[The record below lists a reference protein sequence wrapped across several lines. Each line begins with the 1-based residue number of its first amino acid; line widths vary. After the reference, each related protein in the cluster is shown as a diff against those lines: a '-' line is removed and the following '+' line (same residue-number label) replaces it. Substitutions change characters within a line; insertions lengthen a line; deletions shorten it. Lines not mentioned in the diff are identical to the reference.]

1 MDEFQPN
8 ILPLPNFGIR
18 IESHEHGPGFR
29 TSPHSHPY
37 PSLIYVI
44 DGEGECMEE
53 DRSYRLSP
61 DSTLILEDGK
71 IHQLIDLPGK
81 SMVLF
86 VVYFSS
92 EMAESNALFLEPLLK
107 QSLVMKL
114 PEYAA
119 HQARRL
125 LRQML
130 HEQETHPLQYER
142 SLQLHLALFLLLMHR
157 YGVPEDSRS
166 GVPEISSSE
175 DRVRKVLASVA
186 ERFYEPHGLATVS
199 RLANLSQRHFTSLCR
214 KICGTSFND
223 YLSSLRVKKAE
234 RLLLDTKMSIL
245 VVAFTVGF
253 EELSTF
259 YRTFKRISGTTP
271 KKFRRTRRNP
281 PAE

>member
-1 MDEFQPN
+1 MDEFNPN
-8 ILPLPNFGIR
+8 IFPLPSFGIR

-29 TSPHSHPY
+29 TAPHSHPY

-53 DRSYRLSP
+53 ERCYRLSP

-71 IHQLIDLPGK
+71 SHQLVDLPGK

-86 VVYFSS
+86 VVYFDR
-92 EMAESNALFLEPLLK
+92 AVADSNAVFLEPLLR

-130 HEQETHPLQYER
+130 HEQETNPLQYER
-142 SLQLHLALFLLLMHR
+142 SLQLHLALLLLLMYR
-157 YGVPEDSRS
+157 YGVPEESRTGAS
-166 GVPEISSSE
+166 EISSSE

-214 KICGTSFND
+214 KICGKSFNEF
-223 YLSSLRVKKAE
+223 LSSLRIKKAE
-234 RLLLDTKMSIL
+234 RLLQDTNMSIL

-271 KKFRRTRRNP
+271 KKFRRIRRKNST
-281 PAE
+281 